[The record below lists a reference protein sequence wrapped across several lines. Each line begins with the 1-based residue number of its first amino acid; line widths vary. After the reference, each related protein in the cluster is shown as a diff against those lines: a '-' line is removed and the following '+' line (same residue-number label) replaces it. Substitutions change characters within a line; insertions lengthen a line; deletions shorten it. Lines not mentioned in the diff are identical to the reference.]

1 MMVRAGWLVSVALA
15 LVGCAVELPAP
26 EPVEFFF
33 PQHGSPLGTGDAA
46 LLEGE
51 AVFDDGCLW
60 IQTSDGARFLPL
72 WPADV
77 QLGMIN
83 SQPAVM
89 APNGALLVESG
100 DAIRDVSQLGGS
112 EASAEVARE
121 LVGDIPERCATD
133 GFWVVGDVLGRP

>member
-1 MMVRAGWLVSVALA
+1 MVRAGWLASVALV
-15 LVGCAVELPAP
+15 LIGCGAEPPAP
-26 EPVEFFF
+26 EPVELFF
-33 PQHGSPLGTGDAA
+33 PQHDSPLGTGDAA

-60 IQTSDGARFLPL
+60 IQASDGMRFLPL

-77 QLGMIN
+77 QLGMID

-89 APNGALLVESG
+89 APSGGLLVEVG
-100 DAIRDVSQLGGS
+100 DAFRDVSRLGGS

-121 LVGDIPERCATD
+121 LVGEIPERCATD
-133 GFWVVGDVLGRP
+133 GFWVVADVLSAP